1 MAEQRIIAQSDIIE
15 FWPNS
20 VNISTSK
27 VDSAILRAQQA
38 DLEPLLGIYLYQDF
52 IEDYNGVTFDTAKYQ
67 ELYDGKSY
75 TYRGNERYFRGVR
88 NLLAVYSFVRL
99 IDVSGINLTTSGM
112 VDKITEE
119 SEEREGFEIRTTRRL
134 AKDDAIRLEKDTLD
148 FIREFKSDYELYWK
162 VYSTSKKETRTSYNF
177 FKV

>member
-1 MAEQRIIAQSDIIE
+1 MAEQRIITQDDIIE

-38 DLEPLLGIYLYQDF
+38 DLEPLLGMYLYQAF
-52 IEDYNGVTFDTAKYQ
+52 IEDYNGTTFDTPKYQ

-75 TYRGNERYFRGVR
+75 TYRGDDRYFRGVR
-88 NLLAVYSFVRL
+88 NLLSVYSFVRL
-99 IDVSGINLTTSGM
+99 IDVAGINLTTSGM

-119 SEEREGFEIRTTRRL
+119 SEEKEDYQIRSTRRL

-148 FIREFKSDYELYWK
+148 FITTFRSDYELYWK
-162 VYSTSKKETRTSYNF
+162 VYSTDKKETRTSYNF